1 MNSAYDK
8 MAELLF
14 EAGVQRLRRKLASQ
28 EKTATKHFPRSDFSD
43 PANPVE
49 VKKGDMGA
57 WLRAADRSIATKKQL
72 RHKEKRTPF
81 RDEEHFADT
90 LADKWKG
97 QQSPNIKKAAKHRR
111 GERHAVTNLLKH
123 IMDKAPDEKA
133 AGEGTKNVYSFLRA
147 GHGMARPDVVAAERE
162 RQARRN

>member
-1 MNSAYDK
+1 MNSTHGR

-14 EAGVQRLRRKLASQ
+14 EAGVQRLRRKMEGQRKKAAKRLL
-28 EKTATKHFPRSDFSD
+28 KHGKLPTRQQRLSY
-43 PANPVE
+43 
-49 VKKGDMGA
+49 KGSKA
-57 WLRAADRSIATKKQL
+57 QL
-72 RHKEKRTPF
+72 KHKEDRAPF

-97 QQSPNIKKAAKHRR
+97 QQSPDIKKAAKHRR
-111 GERHAVTNLLKH
+111 GERHAVTNLLKYAA
-123 IMDKAPDEKA
+123 KRPA
-133 AGEGTKNVYSFLRA
+133 AGEGTKNVYSILRV